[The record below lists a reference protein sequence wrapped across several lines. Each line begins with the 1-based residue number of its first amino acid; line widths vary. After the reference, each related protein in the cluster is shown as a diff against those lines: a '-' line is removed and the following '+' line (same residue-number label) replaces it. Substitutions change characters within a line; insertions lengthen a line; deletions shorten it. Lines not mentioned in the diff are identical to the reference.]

1 MDLSQVFYPES
12 VAIVGASDRNIRY
25 YVEAMVEAGKL
36 KVFVV
41 NPNYEEVSGVK
52 SYPSLTDVPERV
64 DYVVVAVPAAQTP
77 SVLLECAKKGVKV
90 VHIFTSGFSET
101 GTAEGR
107 ALEEKLAEI
116 ARCSGFRIIGPN
128 CMGVYC
134 PESGLRFVNDQPGEP
149 GPVAF
154 ISQSGG
160 RAVNLVANARLRNVR
175 FSKVVSYGNACDLDF
190 VDFLE
195 YFKDDPKTSIIM
207 GYVEGFK
214 KTDGLLEL
222 LKETCMRKPVAIL
235 KGGVSEEGARAAAF
249 HTGSLAGSA
258 RVWDGVCKQTG
269 VIQVEFFEDL
279 LDLAAGF
286 MYAKPPG
293 GSGVAVMT
301 NSGGSSVVYADVCAK
316 YGLRVPEFEEE
327 TQRRLRS
334 FIPVAGSSVKN
345 PLDAWMAFARG
356 KMMEALDAAASDR
369 NVHSII
375 IELQPENF
383 HVYSRRA
390 LDIRDE
396 MAEIAIESCRNVV
409 KEHDKPVFIV
419 VNSSYYHET
428 ERAMAKF
435 FQDAGFPVF
444 SSLQGA
450 VKTISK
456 MYLYGRFKDARE
468 DDHQPPQDNYEGSF
482 PD

>member
-1 MDLSQVFYPES
+1 MVDLSQVFYPES
-12 VAIVGASDRNIRY
+12 VAVVGASERNVRY
-25 YVEAMVEAGKL
+25 YVEAMVEAGLL

-41 NPNYEEVSGVK
+41 NPNYEEVLGLK
-52 SYPSLTDVPERV
+52 CYPNLMEIPEKI
-64 DYVVVAVPAAQTP
+64 DYVVVAVPAPQTP
-77 SVLLECAKKGVKV
+77 DTLLECARKGVKA

-107 ALEEKLAEI
+107 ALEERLVEI
-116 ARCSGFRIIGPN
+116 ARRGGFRIIGPN

-134 PESGLRFVNDQPGEP
+134 PESGLRFANDQPSEP

-154 ISQSGG
+154 LSQSGG
-160 RAVNLVANARLRNVR
+160 KAVNLVANARLRNVR

-195 YFKDDPKTSIIM
+195 YLKDDPKTSIIL

-222 LKETCMRKPVAIL
+222 LRETCMKKPVAIL

-258 RVWDGVCKQTG
+258 RVWDGVCRQTG

-279 LDLAAGF
+279 LDLAVGF
-286 MYAKPPG
+286 MYAKPPEG
-293 GSGVAVMT
+293 RGVAIMT
-301 NSGGSSVVYADVCAK
+301 NSGGSSVVYADVCSK
-316 YGLRVPEFEEE
+316 YGLKVPEFEEE

-345 PLDAWMAFARG
+345 PLDAWIAFARG
-356 KMMEALDAAASDR
+356 RMMDALDAAASDK
-369 NVHSII
+369 NIYSVIV
-375 IELQPENF
+375 ELQPENF
-383 HVYSRRA
+383 HVYSRRQIDRGA
-390 LDIRDE
+390 E
-396 MAEIAIESCRNVV
+396 MAEVAIASCRSVV
-409 KEHDKPVFIV
+409 EEHGKPVFIV

-428 ERAMAKF
+428 EMMMVRTFQEAK
-435 FQDAGFPVF
+435 FPVF
-444 SSLQGA
+444 SSLQAA
-450 VKTISK
+450 VKAMSK
-456 MYLYGRFKDARE
+456 MYWYKQFKELR
-468 DDHQPPQDNYEGSF
+468 GG
-482 PD
+482 

>member
-12 VAIVGASDRNIRY
+12 VAVVGASDRNVRY

-41 NPNYEEVSGVK
+41 NPNYKEVLGIK
-52 SYPSLTDVPERV
+52 SYASIADIPEKV
-64 DYVVVAVPAAQTP
+64 DYVVVAVPATQTP
-77 SVLLECAKKGVKV
+77 SVLLECAKKGVKA

-116 ARCSGFRIIGPN
+116 AETSGFRIIGPN
-128 CMGVYC
+128 CMGIYC
-134 PESGLRFVNDQPGEP
+134 PESGLRFANDQPSEP

-175 FSKVVSYGNACDLDF
+175 FSKVISYGNACDLDF

-195 YFKDDPKTSIIM
+195 YLKDDPKTNVIL

-214 KTDGLLEL
+214 KTNGLLEL
-222 LKETCMRKPVAIL
+222 LKETCMKKPVAIL

-258 RVWDGVCKQTG
+258 RVWEGVCRQTG

-279 LDLAAGF
+279 LDLAVGF
-286 MYAKPPG
+286 MYAKLPEG
-293 GSGVAVMT
+293 RGVAIMT

-334 FIPVAGSSVKN
+334 FIPAAGSSVKN

-356 KMMEALDAAASDR
+356 RMMDALDAAASDR
-369 NVHSII
+369 NIHSLI

-383 HVYSRRA
+383 HVYARGIDRRG
-390 LDIRDE
+390 D
-396 MAEIAIESCRNVV
+396 MAETAIASCRHVV
-409 KEHDKPVFIV
+409 DEHGKPVFIV

-456 MYLYGRFKDARE
+456 MYWYKRFKDAR
-468 DDHQPPQDNYEGSF
+468 G
-482 PD
+482 